1 MPDEAARLRN
11 RLTEYRRCAAVML
24 ADWHSLPVERFKAK
38 HMRLL
43 RKLIDGDLDEMRI
56 QGMLPM
62 DRREGEKVRHENA
75 EEP

>member
-24 ADWHSLPVERFKAK
+24 ADWHSLPVERFKTR

-56 QGMLPM
+56 QGMLPRYKRQGERVEQC
-62 DRREGEKVRHENA
+62 DSRE
-75 EEP
+75 